1 MNLNSSENNNNESQN
16 ISNNNTESS
25 TAVKKLNISHVAKAK
40 LLRQKLREKKNKLEA
55 EKNSNSNENEE
66 SPNTIIPNNSINSSS
81 NNLCSIFQEND
92 EEKEKEK
99 EKIDPLKF
107 VFSNPSENRKDDNN
121 SPFSYLNEIK
131 EEKDEE
137 NINDESSEMPK
148 IIILEASN
156 RQKEDLNINKFETPY
171 PKNNKLISPQQQNIQ
186 NKTTTKQYQFSKFA
200 KQSDS
205 DWDSSSSSDD
215 DFEKSEMQRLIN
227 IKNAQQNLFK
237 KNRSKPKE
245 AISSTNKKQNE
256 LTQEDI
262 LKKLFLDFDKTSE
275 LLELNEKKKQI
286 MLKKMRKT
294 LHRLSNL
301 RLRNIN
307 PEEEAKRNLINK
319 KIEELKKVTG
329 DNYNSIKQNVDKIIL
344 GLRMPDYYFCDDED
358 VGIISEKDINN
369 KNNIKPILD
378 IDFSSFMRQ

>member
-186 NKTTTKQYQFSKFA
+186 NKTTTKQYQFTKFA